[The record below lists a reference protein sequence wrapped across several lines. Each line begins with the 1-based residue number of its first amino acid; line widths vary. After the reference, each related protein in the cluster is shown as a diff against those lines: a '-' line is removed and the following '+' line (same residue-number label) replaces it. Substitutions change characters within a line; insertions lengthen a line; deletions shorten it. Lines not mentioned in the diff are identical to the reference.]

1 MSEKA
6 GARRAR
12 PLKPYLISRRAS
24 ESPETHQARSKPRN
38 TALSGGEARKEFH
51 MNAQELINSIEAD
64 IERIRNLDPAL
75 LASLV
80 ARLDELRKLT
90 K

>member
-1 MSEKA
+1 
-6 GARRAR
+6 
-12 PLKPYLISRRAS
+12 
-24 ESPETHQARSKPRN
+24 
-38 TALSGGEARKEFH
+38 
-51 MNAQELINSIEAD
+51 MNAQDLINSIESD

-80 ARLDELRKLT
+80 ARLDALRKLA

>member
-1 MSEKA
+1 
-6 GARRAR
+6 
-12 PLKPYLISRRAS
+12 
-24 ESPETHQARSKPRN
+24 
-38 TALSGGEARKEFH
+38 